1 MRHKVNRDFI
11 IHAVAVVCAVCSVLA
26 LFSLIHIWER
36 EADRVNLPELN
47 RDDLTYKGRTYNQR
61 KELDTVLIMG
71 LDKFDAS
78 QESGKYLNRQQADF
92 LLLLIADRDAQSYS
106 ILHLNRDTM
115 TDMSVLGDQGK
126 RVDRVNGQ
134 LALAHTY
141 GNGGKDSC
149 RNTVEAVSNL
159 LHGVEI
165 DHYMAMTM
173 DGVAILNDLAGGVT
187 LEIMDDFSKVDPTL
201 IQGETMTL
209 KGQQALHYVRARG
222 NMEDSSNLHRMERQ
236 RQYLQALREQISV
249 AQQKDTSFFSKAVT
263 KVADY
268 LVSDLTGNQMSLIS
282 ERLNGF
288 TFTGFETLPGEAV
301 KGDEFMEFYVDEEA
315 LMETE
320 IRLFF
325 KD

>member
-11 IHAVAVVCAVCSVLA
+11 IHAVTVVCAICFVLA

-36 EADRVNLPELN
+36 EIDRVNLPKLN
-47 RDDLTYKGRTYNQR
+47 RDDLTYKGQTYNQR

-71 LDKFDAS
+71 LDKFEAS

-92 LLLLIADRDAQSYS
+92 LLLMIVDRDAQSYS

-282 ERLNGF
+282 ERINGF
-288 TFTGFETLPGEAV
+288 AFTGFETLPGEAV
-301 KGDEFMEFYVDEEA
+301 KGEEFMEFYVDEEA
-315 LMETE
+315 LMETV
-320 IRLFF
+320 IKLFF